1 MHTLNNHIKK
11 THNKEISKVQCPDCG
26 NLFSSTGRLK
36 CEISKNVK
44 FYNLLAA
51 LRKHSSLHKPPELPC
66 PICGKLFH
74 NQTYLMRH
82 ATSVHGDSEDKKF
95 KVQFHSFILDQSFSN
110 LYF

>member
-1 MHTLNNHIKK
+1 MATICSLIFDL
-11 THNKEISKVQCPDCG
+11 I
-26 NLFSSTGRLK
+26 
-36 CEISKNVK
+36 
-44 FYNLLAA
+44 AA

-95 KVQFHSFILDQSFSN
+95 KVVMLINIKLTNFLKPFFPV
-110 LYF
+110 